1 MTSAEMIIRPYLSE
15 EESEVI
21 RPWCKCN
28 LTRARNNPEKDIER
42 KSEVDPELFLIG
54 LIDNKL
60 VATVMGGYEGH
71 RGWVNYL
78 AVNPDYQR
86 RGPGRQIMEAVE
98 NRLQDMDCP
107 KINLQIRTDNQGAA
121 AFYEHIGYKMEE
133 RVSMGKRLLV
143 DEER

>member
-1 MTSAEMIIRPYLSE
+1 MIIRPYLSA

-21 RPWCKCN
+21 KLWCKCN
-28 LTRARNNPEKDIER
+28 LTRARNNLEKDIER
-42 KSEVDPELFLIG
+42 KSKVDPELFLIG

-86 RGPGRQIMEAVE
+86 RGLGRQIMEAVE

-107 KINLQIRTDNQGAA
+107 KINLQIRTDNQEAVV
-121 AFYEHIGYKMEE
+121 FYEHIGYKMEE